1 MQEKIDYSARKFVGK
16 NKSFF
21 LDFRKKISYDVLAR
35 NVSGAVSCDFLV
47 SYYVLYKLAGWGAV
61 SSTDG
66 F

>member
-47 SYYVLYKLAGWGAV
+47 SYYVL
-61 SSTDG
+61 
-66 F
+66 